1 MRSNRY
7 RYDETPSSTAR
18 LPQRAWDATP
28 SASERSS
35 SRRAWDATPSRPD
48 SRRDGS
54 ASVRGREWD
63 TPRRGAGTNYPEE
76 LPSMTPSV
84 RGIGDR
90 DWEEEQ
96 LRLDRDWY
104 ATEEGAGD
112 GFAGYDDADTAAVE
126 SAKEQELSQRQARR
140 TNVRQAQYNAD
151 NDLWETNRLS
161 QSGIGPRRTLDLDF
175 DDEEESKVHLLVHDL
190 KPPFLDGRI
199 VFTKQVEAVNPVR
212 DPTSD
217 LAIFSKKGSLL
228 VRERR
233 EQRERAK
240 AARKVA
246 EIAGTTLGN
255 LTGAQEKEE
264 EDAVEAVKKELD
276 ATPAK
281 KAETNGKDGD
291 ESHAARKDS
300 QFASHLKKSEG
311 ASAFSRSKSLREQRQ
326 YLPAFACREALMR
339 AIREN
344 QGKLDHTPPST
355 VKLLRAVPQSRLSLE
370 RLDLERQLSSR
381 NSYTKKAIRRMA

>member
-1 MRSNRY
+1 
-7 RYDETPSSTAR
+7 
-18 LPQRAWDATP
+18 
-28 SASERSS
+28 
-35 SRRAWDATPSRPD
+35 
-48 SRRDGS
+48 
-54 ASVRGREWD
+54 
-63 TPRRGAGTNYPEE
+63 
-76 LPSMTPSV
+76 MTPSV
-84 RGIGDR
+84 RGIADR

-104 ATEEGAGD
+104 ASEEGAGD
-112 GFAGYDDADTAAVE
+112 GFAGYDDADVAAVE

-161 QSGIGPRRTLDLDF
+161 QSGIGPKRTLDLDF

-276 ATPAK
+276 APASK
-281 KAETNGKDGD
+281 KANANGKDGD
-291 ESHAARKDS
+291 DSHAARKDS

-344 QGKLDHTPPST
+344 QGE
-355 VKLLRAVPQSRLSLE
+355 RLSLH
-370 RLDLERQLSSR
+370 
-381 NSYTKKAIRRMA
+381 AIPPC